1 MSSELSTPDHTPVRI
16 RRSYSAEFKAQLVAE
31 CRTPGTSVASVGRR
45 HGINDNLLHRWLR
58 EHDRR
63 PGATELSATAPSF
76 MALPVPAPT
85 DSSSG
90 NIRLEIQRGDVRVTV
105 HWPLSASQASAN
117 WLSQVLR

>member
-1 MSSELSTPDHTPVRI
+1 MSSELSPSDLRPVRT
-16 RRSYSAEFKAQLVAE
+16 RRHYSAEFKAQLIAE
-31 CRTPGTSVASVGRR
+31 CRTPGTSVAAVGRR

-63 PGATELSATAPSF
+63 HRTTDQTAVAPAF
-76 MALPVPAPT
+76 VALPLPAPT
-85 DSSSG
+85 DSFSG

-105 HWPLSASQASAN
+105 HWPLPASQASAN